1 MLCSREIERFRDTMI
16 TLLFLLSR
24 AESLQFNCQALDN
37 KYNYTAEDRGFL
49 SALKVAAFCI
59 WIIHLWQTVSEH
71 LSLTV
76 PELCLDY
83 HLLYHV
89 KKVNSKEK
97 TELSTGSNKASIS
110 VVHSNS
116 RDDYIVPCAH
126 LQLCYCIC
134 SCKPGHLFTRT
145 PWQSRWQFWSLMFC

>member
-1 MLCSREIERFRDTMI
+1 MI

-76 PELCLDY
+76 PELCLD
-83 HLLYHV
+83 
-89 KKVNSKEK
+89 
-97 TELSTGSNKASIS
+97 
-110 VVHSNS
+110 
-116 RDDYIVPCAH
+116 
-126 LQLCYCIC
+126 
-134 SCKPGHLFTRT
+134 
-145 PWQSRWQFWSLMFC
+145 